1 MQDIIILDGGMGTE
15 LQARGLA
22 PGERP
27 ELFGMEHPEVIE
39 EVHRNYIAAGSR
51 VIYSNTFGANG
62 HKLIGT
68 GKTVAEVIGA
78 NVAIARRAAENSGV
92 PGVRVAL
99 DIGPIGELVEPLG
112 TLSFE
117 DAYELFREMVT
128 AGEAAGADLVI
139 FETLTDL
146 YEVKAAVLA
155 AKEHTKLPIW
165 VTMTFEQ
172 NGRTFLGAAVPS
184 VAVTLDA
191 LGVAALGVN
200 CSLGPVELLPIV
212 AQMMEWTDLPII
224 VKPNAGLPDPRTGAY
239 EMAAE
244 EFGTEMAEF
253 ARRGAVIMGGCCGT
267 NPDFIRAL
275 AAAVAGGAEERP
287 KRKKRKGVASPG
299 CVAEYGKLNVIGER
313 INPTGKKRL
322 QQALLEEDMGYIKKL
337 AISQQEAGANVL
349 DINVGAQGVDEEAII
364 PRVVKAVQ
372 SVVDLPLQI
381 DSANPKVI
389 EAALRVTNGRVI
401 INSVSGER
409 ARMDEIFPL
418 AKHYGAAVLGLA
430 LDESGLPQTAAE
442 RVAIAERIIEEAERY
457 GLDRE
462 DIIIDCLTLTVS
474 AQQEQAMETLRAV
487 REVHDRLGLHCAL
500 GVSNISFG
508 LPARVHMTE
517 NFLIQAMHV
526 GLDFPI
532 VNPNTK
538 EIMDAVVSYRAV
550 SGEDV
555 DCAAYITRFA
565 PEQAEMRRRKEL
577 GLTGDTGVDAAVQTA
592 VEQAG
597 DVDPLMDAI
606 MRGLSDDA
614 ERITRKLLTEMAPMD
629 IIQEKVIPALDIVG
643 DRYEKEIIFLPQL
656 INAANAATAGLE
668 LIKVKLAEAGQG
680 VSKGKIILAT
690 VEGDIHDIGKNIV
703 KVVLENYGYQIID
716 LGRDV
721 PVTRVV
727 EVAIEK
733 KVGLIGLSALMTT
746 TVTAMKRTIEALR
759 EAGHDCHT
767 VVGGAVLTEDYAR
780 EIGADYYA
788 GDARSIVEIA
798 RRVLDEQE
806 D

>member
-1 MQDIIILDGGMGTE
+1 MGTE

-39 EVHRNYIAAGSR
+39 EVHRNYIAVGSR

-62 HKLIGT
+62 HKLAGT
-68 GKTVAEVIGA
+68 GRTVAEVIAA
-78 NVAIARRAAENSGV
+78 NIATARRAAERSGTA
-92 PGVRVAL
+92 GVRVAL

-117 DAYELFREMVT
+117 AAYELFREMVA
-128 AGEAAGADLVI
+128 AGEEAGADLVI

-191 LGVAALGVN
+191 LGVSAFGVN
-200 CSLGPVELLPIV
+200 CSLGPVELVPIV
-212 AQMMEWTDLPII
+212 DELMEWTDLPII

-239 EMAAE
+239 EMTAE
-244 EFGTEMAEF
+244 DFGREMAVF
-253 ARRGAVIMGGCCGT
+253 AQRGALIMGGCCGT

-275 AAAVAGGAEERP
+275 TAAVAEGAAECP
-287 KRKKRKGVASPG
+287 VRKKRKGVASPG
-299 CVAEYGKLNVIGER
+299 RVAEYGKLNVIGER

-322 QQALLEEDMGYIKKL
+322 QQALLEEDYGYIKKL
-337 AISQQEAGANVL
+337 AISQQEAGAQVL
-349 DINVGAQGVDEEAII
+349 DINVGAQGVDEEKII
-364 PRVVKAVQ
+364 PYVVKAVQ

-409 ARMDEIFPL
+409 VRMDAIFPL

-430 LDESGLPQTAAE
+430 MDEKGLPETAAQ
-442 RVAIAERIIEEAERY
+442 RVAIAERIVAEAEKY
-457 GLDRE
+457 GLERE

-474 AQQEQAMETLRAV
+474 AQQSQAMETLRAV
-487 REVHDRLGLHCAL
+487 REVHERLGLHCAL

-508 LPARVHMTE
+508 LPARGHMTE

-532 VNPNTK
+532 INPNTK
-538 EIMDAVVSYRAV
+538 GVMDAVVSFRAV

-555 DCAAYITRFA
+555 DCAAYIERFA

-577 GLTGDTGVDAAVQTA
+577 GITGDEAAGAVQNA
-592 VEQAG
+592 AAESGSEA
-597 DVDPLMDAI
+597 VDPLMDAI
-606 MRGLSDDA
+606 IRGLSDDA
-614 ERITRKLLTEMAPMD
+614 ERITRKLLTEMEPME

-668 LIKVKLAEAGQG
+668 LIKVRLAEKGQG

-721 PVTRVV
+721 PIQRVV

-746 TVTAMKRTIEALR
+746 TVTAMKKTIEALHK
-759 EAGHDCHT
+759 AGHPCET
-767 VVGGAVLTEDYAR
+767 IVGGAVLTEDYAK
-780 EIGADYYA
+780 EIGADHYA
-788 GDARSIVEIA
+788 GDARSMVEIA
-798 RRVLDEQE
+798 RRVLG
-806 D
+806 

>member
-1 MQDIIILDGGMGTE
+1 MGTE

-27 ELFGMEHPEVIE
+27 ELFGMEHPKVIE

-62 HKLIGT
+62 HKLAGT
-68 GKTVAEVIGA
+68 GRTVAEVIAA
-78 NVAIARRAAENSGV
+78 NIATARRAAERSGTA
-92 PGVRVAL
+92 GVRVAL

-117 DAYELFREMVT
+117 AAYELFREMVA
-128 AGEAAGADLVI
+128 AGEEAGADLVI

-191 LGVAALGVN
+191 LGVSAFGVN
-200 CSLGPVELLPIV
+200 CSLGPVELVPIV
-212 AQMMEWTDLPII
+212 DELMEWTDLPII

-239 EMAAE
+239 EMTAE
-244 EFGTEMAEF
+244 DFGREMAVF
-253 ARRGAVIMGGCCGT
+253 AQRGALIMGGCCGT
-267 NPDFIRAL
+267 TPDFIRAL
-275 AAAVAGGAEERP
+275 TAAVTEGAAERP
-287 KRKKRKGVASPG
+287 VRKKRKGVASPG
-299 CVAEYGKLNVIGER
+299 RVAEYGKLNVIGER

-322 QQALLEEDMGYIKKL
+322 QQALLEEDYGYIKKL
-337 AISQQEAGANVL
+337 AISQQEAGAQVL
-349 DINVGAQGVDEEAII
+349 DINVGAQGVDEEKII
-364 PRVVKAVQ
+364 PYVVKAVQ

-409 ARMDEIFPL
+409 VRMDAIFPL

-430 LDESGLPQTAAE
+430 MDEKGLPETAAQ
-442 RVAIAERIIEEAERY
+442 RVAIAERIVAEAEKY
-457 GLDRE
+457 GLERE

-474 AQQEQAMETLRAV
+474 AQQSQAMETLRAV
-487 REVHDRLGLHCAL
+487 REVHERLGLHCAL

-508 LPARVHMTE
+508 LPARGHMTE

-532 VNPNTK
+532 INPNTK
-538 EIMDAVVSYRAV
+538 GVMDAVVSFRAV

-555 DCAAYITRFA
+555 DCAAYIERFA

-577 GLTGDTGVDAAVQTA
+577 GITGDEAAGAVQNA
-592 VEQAG
+592 AAESGSEA
-597 DVDPLMDAI
+597 VDPLMDAI
-606 MRGLSDDA
+606 IRGLSDDA
-614 ERITRKLLTEMAPMD
+614 ERITRKLLTEMEPME

-668 LIKVKLAEAGQG
+668 LIKVRLAEKGQG

-721 PVTRVV
+721 PIQRVV

-746 TVTAMKRTIEALR
+746 TVTAMKKTIEALHK
-759 EAGHDCHT
+759 AGHPCET
-767 VVGGAVLTEDYAR
+767 IVGGAVLTEDYAK
-780 EIGADYYA
+780 EIGADHYA
-788 GDARSIVEIA
+788 GDARSMVEIA
-798 RRVLDEQE
+798 RRVLG
-806 D
+806 

>member
-1 MQDIIILDGGMGTE
+1 MGTE

-62 HKLIGT
+62 HKLAGT
-68 GKTVAEVIGA
+68 GRTVAEVIA
-78 NVAIARRAAENSGV
+78 TNIATARRAAERSGTA
-92 PGVRVAL
+92 GVRVAL

-117 DAYELFREMVT
+117 AAYELFREMVV
-128 AGEAAGADLVI
+128 AGEEAGADLVI

-191 LGVAALGVN
+191 LGVSAFGVN
-200 CSLGPVELLPIV
+200 CSLGPVELVPIV
-212 AQMMEWTDLPII
+212 DELMEWTDLPII

-239 EMAAE
+239 EMTAE
-244 EFGTEMAEF
+244 DFGREMAVF
-253 ARRGAVIMGGCCGT
+253 AQRGALIMGGCCGT
-267 NPDFIRAL
+267 TPDFIRAL
-275 AAAVAGGAEERP
+275 TAAVAEGAAERP
-287 KRKKRKGVASPG
+287 VRKKRKGVASPG
-299 CVAEYGKLNVIGER
+299 RVAEYGKLNVIGER

-322 QQALLEEDMGYIKKL
+322 QQALLEEDYGYIKKL
-337 AISQQEAGANVL
+337 AISQQEAGAQVL
-349 DINVGAQGVDEEAII
+349 DINVGAQGVDEEKII
-364 PRVVKAVQ
+364 PYVVKAVQ

-409 ARMDEIFPL
+409 ERMDAIFPL

-430 LDESGLPQTAAE
+430 MDEKGLPETAAQ
-442 RVAIAERIIEEAERY
+442 RVAIAERIVAEAEKY
-457 GLDRE
+457 GLERE

-474 AQQEQAMETLRAV
+474 AQQAQAMETLRAV
-487 REVHDRLGLHCAL
+487 REVHERLGLHCAL

-508 LPARVHMTE
+508 LPARGHMTE

-532 VNPNTK
+532 INPNTK
-538 EIMDAVVSYRAV
+538 GVMDAVVSFRAV

-555 DCAAYITRFA
+555 DCAAYIERFA

-577 GLTGDTGVDAAVQTA
+577 GITGDEAAGTVQNA
-592 VEQAG
+592 AAESGSEA
-597 DVDPLMDAI
+597 VDPLMDAI
-606 MRGLSDDA
+606 IRGLSDDA
-614 ERITRKLLTEMAPMD
+614 ERITRKLLTEMEPME

-668 LIKVKLAEAGQG
+668 LIKVRLAEKGQG

-721 PVTRVV
+721 PIQRVV

-746 TVTAMKRTIEALR
+746 TVTAMKKTIEALH
-759 EAGHDCHT
+759 EAGHPCET
-767 VVGGAVLTEDYAR
+767 IVGGAVLTEDYAK
-780 EIGADYYA
+780 EIGADHYA
-788 GDARSIVEIA
+788 GDARSMVEIA
-798 RRVLDEQE
+798 RRVLG
-806 D
+806 